1 MDSRIRFVTHYG
13 EERDINLNEEETEAV
28 KLIFEM
34 LEGTDVNIE
43 KLQVTKKSDSYATI
57 VLRGHEWD
65 FDLVRFK
72 FTDRTKWIAL
82 NLSKADREVYRDD
95 ALFEAQKKKTQI
107 QWKSVLQSIDDLPK
121 YKDLIV
127 NSYIE
132 CINREKNNF
141 Q

>member
-1 MDSRIRFVTHYG
+1 MDSRIKFSHYG
-13 EERDINLNEEETEAV
+13 EERDSNLNEEETQAV

-34 LEGTDVNIE
+34 LEGTAVNME

-57 VLRGHEWD
+57 VVRGNDWD

-82 NLSKADREVYRDD
+82 NLSKADRTIYKDD
-95 ALFEAQKKKTQI
+95 VLFEAQKKKTQI
-107 QWKSVLQSIDDLPK
+107 QWKSALDSIEDLPK
-121 YKDLIV
+121 YKQLMV
-127 NSYIE
+127 NSYSE
-132 CINREKNNF
+132 CVNREKNNF